1 MRREAALILGAVGSV
16 LVLVLQIALG
26 QADVS
31 ALAPAVD
38 TVLATAAPLLV
49 AGLTRAAVWSRSS
62 VDTLVGSAPAL
73 VQQLVDTYG
82 RDMAVDVLRSALADA
97 ERRLK
102 KE

>member
-38 TVLATAAPLLV
+38 TVLATVAPLLV

-73 VQQLVDTYG
+73 VRQLIDVYG

-97 ERRLK
+97 ERRLQ
-102 KE
+102 ER